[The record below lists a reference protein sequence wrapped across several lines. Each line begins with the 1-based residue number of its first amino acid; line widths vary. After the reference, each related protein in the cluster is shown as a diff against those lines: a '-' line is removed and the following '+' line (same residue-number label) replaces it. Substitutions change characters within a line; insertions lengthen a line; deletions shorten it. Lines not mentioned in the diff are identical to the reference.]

1 MEVYGVSV
9 HGAPRDT
16 EKMINRG
23 TRSGGGY
30 LGEADSRRRGV
41 GGGRRIGTKK
51 GRRPRPGLEVRQKG
65 MDGWSEGGKD
75 EWMK

>member
-1 MEVYGVSV
+1 MSV

-30 LGEADSRRRGV
+30 LGEADSRRRGGGGGRGV

-65 MDGWSEGGKD
+65 MDG
-75 EWMK
+75 

>member
-9 HGAPRDT
+9 HGAPLDT

-30 LGEADSRRRGV
+30 LGEADSRRGGGAAPRAGGWWRTKSWNEKGKKAKAVV
-41 GGGRRIGTKK
+41 GGEAEG
-51 GRRPRPGLEVRQKG
+51 
-65 MDGWSEGGKD
+65 DGW
-75 EWMK
+75 MK